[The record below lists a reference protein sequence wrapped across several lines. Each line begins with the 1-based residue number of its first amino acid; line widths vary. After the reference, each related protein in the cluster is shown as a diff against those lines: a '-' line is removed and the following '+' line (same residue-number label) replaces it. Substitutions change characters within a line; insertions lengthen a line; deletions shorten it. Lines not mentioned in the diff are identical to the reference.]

1 MTSLAGRSRSL
12 VNFSMFSGS
21 SAATRSG
28 PTGMPMS
35 LEVSTSAASWASPLP
50 SWLPNA
56 RPPIWPSIAIIGPAC
71 ARTSSGS
78 PSTHAVATRWATGS
92 HSRFHVG
99 RLASTHSVADQPF
112 ASVAPAGKSV
122 AGSSH
127 SSASFTASLTA
138 ARWLPVNDDVVAASC
153 WCAICAARS

>member
-1 MTSLAGRSRSL
+1 
-12 VNFSMFSGS
+12 
-21 SAATRSG
+21 
-28 PTGMPMS
+28 MS

-78 PSTHAVATRWATGS
+78 PSTQAVATRWATGS
-92 HSRFHVG
+92 HSRCHVG
-99 RLASTHSVADQPF
+99 RLASTHSVADQPL

-122 AGSSH
+122 AGVEPQLGELH
-127 SSASFTASLTA
+127 RV
-138 ARWLPVNDDVVAASC
+138 ARRRRAGCAVNDDVVAASC

>member
-1 MTSLAGRSRSL
+1 M
-12 VNFSMFSGS
+12 NFSMFSGS
-21 SAATRSG
+21 SAAHPVGPDGDADVAGGEHLGGQLGQPAAELAAERQRRPSG
-28 PTGMPMS
+28 R
-35 LEVSTSAASWASPLP
+35 ASP
-50 SWLPNA
+50 SSA
-56 RPPIWPSIAIIGPAC
+56 RPARGPPP
-71 ARTSSGS
+71 GS

-99 RLASTHSVADQPF
+99 RLASTHSVADQPL